1 MFDPAPDRC
10 SCRLNGYAQAKISL
24 MRRRDTALLV
34 AAEDTIFVAEHGSK
48 TRKWQMKTRPVFSE
62 SIYVEICLFDYLAY
76 N

>member
-1 MFDPAPDRC
+1 
-10 SCRLNGYAQAKISL
+10 

-34 AAEDTIFVAEHGSK
+34 AAEDTMFVDEHGSK
-48 TRKWQMKTRPVFSE
+48 TRKWQMKTRPVYSE